1 MTQDFLYLLEI
12 TRFVHDVLQLEKLFL
27 AVLMNEQRL
36 RLGGGCAVVV
46 LCVKSLFARQ
56 NFRAVIA
63 TVKPIFLTAG
73 SIGAYA
79 FLGQRAVGATVKI
92 RPTAA
97 APLP

>member
-12 TRFVHDVLQLEKLFL
+12 THFVHGILHFEKLFL

-36 RLGGGCAVVV
+36 RLGGGCAVAV
-46 LCVKSLFARQ
+46 LRVKSLFARQ

-63 TVKPIFLTAG
+63 TVKPVFLTAG
-73 SIGAYA
+73 SIGTYA
-79 FLGQRAVGATVKI
+79 FLVGAAVEI

>member
-12 TRFVHDVLQLEKLFL
+12 TRFVHDVLHFEKLFL

-36 RLGGGCAVVV
+36 RLGSGCAVAV
-46 LCVKSLFARQ
+46 LRVKSLFARQ

-63 TVKPIFLTAG
+63 TVKPVFLTAG
-73 SIGAYA
+73 SIRAYA

-92 RPTAA
+92 RPTAT